1 MLNHLFNAT
10 GWWNLKTM
18 TSPLLGGL
26 IQATIPS
33 WYKQLILKWNSCI
46 DVSISAEGFLFFSY
60 QQSRK
65 FLIFNF
71 LFGLLKLS
79 YHNELSGGRFKAAR
93 IGFVWFSS
101 RLKIFYP
108 IPCQMFLGR
117 VSQKCIFF
125 FRLKFL
131 ELLISQMFI
140 LLLTPNTN
148 TAIISVR
155 FTLHNRFIP
164 VIQDNFSYRP
174 LPPTNCR
181 DGISAWTLRWLPGD
195 LRRSPP
201 IAATDSPTD
210 SSAKMYIA
218 GF

>member
-1 MLNHLFNAT
+1 MSQSR
-10 GWWNLKTM
+10 LKDF
-18 TSPLLGGL
+18 
-26 IQATIPS
+26 
-33 WYKQLILKWNSCI
+33 C
-46 DVSISAEGFLFFSY
+46 FFSY

-117 VSQKCIFF
+117 VSQKSIFF

-148 TAIISVR
+148 IAMISVR

-201 IAATDSPTD
+201 IAANWFANWFKCENVHCWVLIAP
-210 SSAKMYIA
+210 SA
-218 GF
+218 